1 MLSKFKSLKR
11 LTWSL
16 VVGLLANGAQGAEL
30 HVVKYSKQEL
40 NATKE
45 AHFIK
50 SRDFSDIVS
59 ENFRNIMV
67 TLTNRQSGSNMAL
80 RDLVNSAAEPSKSS
94 WQKRQAALA
103 SDSESS
109 KVDENRLRLTMS
121 QQTRKAAEI
130 NFKNA
135 FPIFERIR
143 SGLTF
148 NLDLKKARQA
158 SASDANHIRYG
169 LVEKDI
175 LPSQSALAV
184 ATLGSISDVDHR
196 YTSPAKVIYTIDRLE
211 GGENRRVFAD
221 ESDESSADAH
231 TFWRKLPSANMT
243 IKVDAAEND
252 VAMSDQLA
260 QGAAARVTISQF
272 DGLVSTQFV
281 AGRQSFE
288 KTLTTEFK
296 APLYGSMI
304 LAQKFNS
311 DLTPA
316 ETAALNL
323 MGDNA
328 APHINMLYGHKTKKF
343 KGELTLE
350 RSGFKYS
357 LVAEPRAGWAVA
369 TDPKLGTAGDK
380 LSMALQTNF

>member
-1 MLSKFKSLKR
+1 MFSKFKSLKR
-11 LTWSL
+11 ITWSL
-16 VVGLLANGAQGAEL
+16 AIGFLANGAQGAEVR
-30 HVVKYSKQEL
+30 VVQYSKQEL
-40 NATKE
+40 NAAKE
-45 AHFIK
+45 VRFIK

-59 ENFRNIMV
+59 ENFKNIMI

-103 SDSESS
+103 SDNDRSN
-109 KVDENRLRLTMS
+109 VNENRLRLTMS

-169 LVEKDI
+169 LVEQDI
-175 LPSQSALAV
+175 LPSQSPLAV

-196 YTSPAKVIYTIDRLE
+196 YTSPAKVIYTIDRLD
-211 GGENRRVFAD
+211 GVENRRVFAD

-243 IKVDAAEND
+243 IKIDAAEGD
-252 VAMSDQLA
+252 STMSDQLA
-260 QGAAARVTISQF
+260 QGAAAKITISQF

-281 AGRQSFE
+281 TGRQSFE
-288 KTLTTEFK
+288 KTLTTEVK
-296 APLYGSMI
+296 APLYGSMT

-323 MGDNA
+323 MGDNT

-343 KGELTLE
+343 KGELTFE

-357 LVAEPRAGWAVA
+357 VVAEPRAGWAVA
-369 TDPKLGTAGDK
+369 TDPKLGAAGDK
-380 LSMALQTNF
+380 LSLALQKNF